1 MLVSITNQADHHLSG
16 IVKSENAI
24 GIELGVKGGGCAGFT
39 YQWEVLFDIPDQ
51 HDIIPLKEGKLYIKK
66 EAMKLIPVM
75 LLIFL
80 VCIPNYYLGIA
91 LMGLYLLIDGEALM
105 KFAFKKRN

>member
-39 YQWEVLFDIPDQ
+39 YEWNVLLDIPDN
-51 HDIIPLKEGKLYIKK
+51 HDIVPLREGKLYIKK
-66 EAMKLIPVM
+66 EAMM
-75 LLIFL
+75 LLMDTIIDFSTGINGNYIIFKN
-80 VCIPNYYLGIA
+80 PNATSQCGCGESFGI
-91 LMGLYLLIDGEALM
+91 
-105 KFAFKKRN
+105 

>member
-39 YQWEVLFDIPDQ
+39 YEWNVLLDIPDN
-51 HDIIPLKEGKLYIKK
+51 HDIVPLREGKLYIKK
-66 EAMKLIPVM
+66 EAMM
-75 LLIFL
+75 LLMDTTIDFSTGINGNYIIFKN
-80 VCIPNYYLGIA
+80 PNATSQCGCGESFGI
-91 LMGLYLLIDGEALM
+91 
-105 KFAFKKRN
+105 

>member
-39 YQWEVLFDIPDQ
+39 YEWNVLLDIPDN
-51 HDIIPLKEGKLYIKK
+51 HDIVPLREGKLYIKK
-66 EAMKLIPVM
+66 EAMM
-75 LLIFL
+75 LLMDTTIDFSTGINGNYI
-80 VCIPNYYLGIA
+80 VFKNPNATSQCGCGESFGI
-91 LMGLYLLIDGEALM
+91 
-105 KFAFKKRN
+105 

>member
-39 YQWEVLFDIPDQ
+39 YQWEVLFDIPDE

-66 EAMKLIPVM
+66 EAMM
-75 LLIFL
+75 LLINTTIDFSTG
-80 VCIPNYYLGIA
+80 INGNYIVFKNPKATSQCGCGESFGI
-91 LMGLYLLIDGEALM
+91 
-105 KFAFKKRN
+105 

>member
-16 IVKSENAI
+16 IDKSENAI

-39 YQWEVLFDIPDQ
+39 YQWEVLFDIPDE

-66 EAMKLIPVM
+66 EAMM
-75 LLIFL
+75 LLINTTIDFSTG
-80 VCIPNYYLGIA
+80 INGNYIIFKNPNATSQCGCGESFGI
-91 LMGLYLLIDGEALM
+91 
-105 KFAFKKRN
+105 